1 MNPTK
6 VVDFGPCR
14 GRGIVAARGI
24 QAGET
29 LFTEVPLLCCQFS
42 WNRLYGYQACDH
54 CLCPLESAQ
63 ANARRLTGRPDL
75 ILPQPECGSLVSTVR
90 PTHCPQCGV
99 TYCTPECMQSAADTY
114 HAVICPKDPQ
124 LPADHPFTRLDE
136 LWRQLHY
143 PPESSTIFL
152 LVRIVGACLSASVFQ
167 STYSIRIISIL
178 QTFVCCTTETNL
190 SDGIEHAVV
199 SHKLLLP
206 DFTQSLQQ
214 LHTAFSDVLYYL
226 VRRLLPCP
234 TEDECLRCMQQA
246 GVDRLLTLE
255 NFKTALCMLG
265 RNGQG
270 IATSAFSLWAR
281 EIDQLISGTGD
292 EQQIS
297 GLNALLAD
305 IYEAMDNHVGSFLD
319 NEGVGLYEYQSLI
332 NHSCEPNAAVQFS
345 GANSCLSVITL
356 KPIGEGEEVTI
367 SYLDEC
373 QQSRS
378 RHSRRK
384 FLSSNYL
391 FWCDCAKCN
400 REKLPDGAMIAQLF
414 FRSFGSPLHL
424 RFSFQRCA
432 AICPCF
438 GGSTGDEERPRDTH
452 QLEDIE
458 ARRQRQA
465 EAAERRLATTQARGL
480 ADPEGVKR
488 KQERAREQEKMSF
501 EHKADTGLRW

>member
-319 NEGVGLYEYQSLI
+319 NEGVGLYEYQ
-332 NHSCEPNAAVQFS
+332 
-345 GANSCLSVITL
+345 
-356 KPIGEGEEVTI
+356 
-367 SYLDEC
+367 
-373 QQSRS
+373 
-378 RHSRRK
+378 
-384 FLSSNYL
+384 
-391 FWCDCAKCN
+391 
-400 REKLPDGAMIAQLF
+400 IAQLF

-501 EHKADTGLRW
+501 EHKADTGLRWQVG